1 MLFRLKILLLLIPLW
16 VFSDHLQAREL
27 KLLVLGDS
35 LSAAYNL
42 KQEQGW
48 VALLQKS
55 WQDKGIEIVNAA
67 ISGETSDGG
76 LQRFDRLL
84 EQHSPT
90 HLYLE
95 LGAND
100 GLRGYPVNKM
110 KQNLAEIIKRA
121 QQQDIV
127 VILQEMRIPTNYG
140 PRYTRMFTQAYGQ
153 LSKQYDVSMISFFL
167 EEIALKPELM
177 QRDGLHPNAD
187 AQPILAAWMAERLAP
202 LVFTAN

>member
-76 LQRFDRLL
+76 LQRLERLL
-84 EQHSPT
+84 AQHGPT

-100 GLRGYPVNKM
+100 GLRGYPINKM
-110 KQNLAEIIKRA
+110 KQSLAEIISIA
-121 QQQDIV
+121 QQQNIK

-140 PRYTRMFTQAYGQ
+140 PRYTRMFTQAYSQ
-153 LSKQYDVSMISFFL
+153 LSKEYNVPMISFFL
-167 EEIALKPELM
+167 EDIALKPELM

-187 AQPILAAWMAERLAP
+187 AQPILAQWMASRLEQH
-202 LVFTAN
+202 LW

>member
-16 VFSDHLQAREL
+16 VFSDHLQAREV

-42 KQEQGW
+42 KQEEGW
-48 VALLQKS
+48 VALLQNR
-55 WQDKGIEIVNAA
+55 WADKPIEIVNAA

-76 LQRFDRLL
+76 LQRFNRLL
-84 EQHSPT
+84 GQHQPS

-110 KQNLAEIIKRA
+110 KQNLAQIISAA
-121 QQQDIV
+121 QAQDV
-127 VILQEMRIPTNYG
+127 KVILQEMRIPTNYG
-140 PRYTRMFTQAYGQ
+140 PRYTRMFTESYSELAEEFN
-153 LSKQYDVSMISFFL
+153 LPLISFFL

-177 QRDGLHPNAD
+177 QRDGLHPNKDGQPPLAD
-187 AQPILAAWMAERLAP
+187 WMAERLEP
-202 LVFTAN
+202 LLFE

>member
-1 MLFRLKILLLLIPLW
+1 MLFRLKFLLLLIPLW
-16 VFSDHLQAREL
+16 VFSDHLQAREV

-42 KQEQGW
+42 KQEDGW

-55 WQDKGIEIVNAA
+55 WTDKNIEIVNAA

-76 LQRFDRLL
+76 LQRLNRLL
-84 EQHSPT
+84 TQHQPS

-100 GLRGYPVNKM
+100 GLRGYPINKM
-110 KQNLAEIIKRA
+110 KQNLAKIITTA
-121 QQQDIV
+121 QEQDIK

-140 PRYTRMFTQAYGQ
+140 PRYTRMFTESYSE
-153 LSKQYDVSMISFFL
+153 LSDEYELPLISFFL
-167 EEIALKPELM
+167 EDVALKPELM
-177 QRDGLHPNAD
+177 QRDGLHPNKD
-187 AQPILAAWMAERLAP
+187 AQPQLADWMAQRLGP
-202 LVFTAN
+202 LLFQ

>member
-16 VFSDHLQAREL
+16 VFSDHLQAREV

-42 KQEQGW
+42 KQEEGW
-48 VALLQKS
+48 VALLQTR
-55 WQDKGIEIVNAA
+55 WADKPIEIVNAA

-76 LQRFDRLL
+76 LQRFNRLL
-84 EQHSPT
+84 GQHQPS

-110 KQNLAEIIKRA
+110 KQNLAQIISAA
-121 QQQDIV
+121 QAQDV
-127 VILQEMRIPTNYG
+127 KVILQEMRIPTNYG
-140 PRYTRMFTQAYGQ
+140 PRYTRMFTKSYSELAEEFD
-153 LSKQYDVSMISFFL
+153 LPLISFFL

-177 QRDGLHPNAD
+177 QRDGLHPNKDGQPPLAD
-187 AQPILAAWMAERLAP
+187 WMAERLEP
-202 LVFTAN
+202 LLFE